1 MDVYKWKEKDHY
13 EKLIFKSFREESV
26 QAEIAVSLIDLD
38 KEIHAKNNDNNKM
51 YKGIYVVTEVSKRI
65 PSLWFMVPLL
75 YLSQITKIGNLVYRL
90 IAKNR
95 TMIPV
100 NKCTDDICNIN
111 NV

>member
-1 MDVYKWKEKDHY
+1 MKKKLLSKLLPKSTITIYYDGYCAFCNKIVSKWKEKDHY

-75 YLSQITKIGNLVYRL
+75 YLPESVTK
-90 IAKNR
+90 
-95 TMIPV
+95 
-100 NKCTDDICNIN
+100 
-111 NV
+111 